1 MKNRRVVLLR
11 MMYAGS
17 DLLTAFVGMLLFDI
31 YRYRHLP
38 VDAESRQL
46 IDWMFFD
53 SHVRMGLL
61 LIPLLYVGLSAVTG
75 YYNDVEHRSRL
86 DDFKNSVINGLICT
100 LVVFFVALINDYLP
114 DHIANYIQQVVL
126 WCLLF
131 FLPYAGRTAITLYQR
146 RYLRKAGGLYTAVII
161 GTAKASDRLKRRLT
175 PKSSKSIP
183 TFKVISCI
191 NPAASEDI
199 VGEISELHPDAV
211 ILTSDVGEVSDTM
224 KLFAQLYPLG
234 CSIHVS
240 PGIYAMITSRARITN
255 VAGEPLI
262 NISAANM
269 TPATANIKR
278 LMEVVLSGTALLVLI
293 PVFAAVAI
301 GVKLDSRGPVFYRQ
315 ERVGYHKRLFNIYKF
330 RSMTVDAEA
339 DGPALSSENDPRITR
354 FGAFLR
360 KYRLDELPQF
370 WNVLRGDMSLVGPRP
385 ERPYFVEQ
393 IVKREPHYS
402 LVHQVRPG
410 LTSWGMV
417 KFGYASSVDQMI
429 ERVPFD
435 LLYLENV
442 SIGIDLKIMF
452 HTVNTIISGQ
462 GL

>member
-1 MKNRRVVLLR
+1 MKHPRVIFLRLL
-11 MMYAGS
+11 YAGS
-17 DLLTAFVGMLLFDI
+17 DLLMAFAAMVLFDI
-31 YRYRHLP
+31 YRFNHLP
-38 VDAESRQL
+38 EGDETRPL
-46 IDWMFFD
+46 YDWLFFD
-53 SHVRMGLL
+53 YHVRLSL
-61 LIPLLYVGLSAVTG
+61 TAIPVLYVLLSTLLG

-86 DDFKNSVINGLICT
+86 DDFKNSVVNSFICT
-100 LVVFFVALINDYLP
+100 LVVFFAALINNYLP
-114 DHIANYIQQVVL
+114 DHIANYIQIIVL
-126 WCLLF
+126 WGLLF
-131 FLPYAGRTAITLYQR
+131 MFPYIGRTAITLYQR
-146 RYLRKAGGLYTAVII
+146 RHLRRSGGIYSAVILGSAKATEKLRK
-161 GTAKASDRLKRRLT
+161 RLT
-175 PKSSKSIP
+175 PKNSRNIP
-183 TFKVISCI
+183 SFKVLDCL
-191 NPAASEDI
+191 NPEEDPDI
-199 VGEISELHPDAV
+199 VDKIAALHPDAV
-211 ILTSDVGEVSDTM
+211 ILTSEADEVNNTM
-224 KLFAQLYPLG
+224 KLFAKLYPLG

-240 PGIYAMITSRARITN
+240 PNIYSMITSRTRITN

-278 LMEVVLSGTALLVLI
+278 LMDVVLSAAALILLS

-315 ERVGYHKRLFNIYKF
+315 QRVGYHKRLFNIYKF

-339 DGPALSSENDPRITR
+339 HGPALSSENDPRITR
-354 FGAFLR
+354 FGAVLR

-435 LLYLENV
+435 LLYIENV